1 MKHEQVTTNSP
12 EMGRYA
18 VLQLAEA
25 LGNVSE
31 ACRRAG
37 MDRTSFYEWRR
48 RFQSR
53 GLDGLKNLPPI
64 HKYHP
69 HATVPQVVDRIL
81 AISLDHPHWGCA
93 RIASQLK
100 SQNVSI
106 SSPTI
111 QNILIKHGLGSKH
124 ERFLRLEERHL
135 ADGYSLSADQLRC
148 IENANPCF
156 RARSEPASRPG
167 ELLVQHTLFIG
178 YLEGLGRVYMQAVV
192 DTYSSHAFGRLY
204 PGKAPE
210 HAIEVLSQQTL
221 PYFRERGLAVTAL
234 ASDDSRVYGGAAAH
248 PFGLYLSLNRI
259 EHRRLAARRASSHGF
274 MERFV
279 RTIQEEFFCTV
290 LLERAHASLA
300 TLQDAQSRWLAHYN
314 NERPHRGYRNLG
326 RPPHQAV
333 EHFLAAR

>member
-1 MKHEQVTTNSP
+1 MKYEQVSINSP

-48 RFQSR
+48 RFQTH

-64 HKYHP
+64 HKHHP
-69 HATVPQVVDRIL
+69 HATVPQVVERIL
-81 AISLDHPHWGCA
+81 ALSLDHPHWGCA
-93 RIASQLK
+93 RIASHLK
-100 SQNVSI
+100 SQGVSI

-111 QNILIKHGLGSKH
+111 QNILIKNGLGSKH
-124 ERFLRLEERHL
+124 ERFLRLEEKHL
-135 ADGYSLSADQLRC
+135 SDGYSLSTDQLRC

-156 RARSEPASRPG
+156 RERSEPAARPG

-178 YLEGLGRVYMQAVV
+178 YLEGIGRVYMQAVV

-210 HAIEVLSQQTL
+210 HGIEVLSQQTL
-221 PYFRERGLAVTAL
+221 PYFRARGLTISAV
-234 ASDDSRVYGGAAAH
+234 ASDDSRVYGGSAAH
-248 PFGLYLSLNRI
+248 PYGLYLSLNHI
-259 EHRRLAARRASSHGF
+259 EHRRLPARRASSHGF

-279 RTIQEEFFCTV
+279 RTIQDEFFRNV
-290 LLERAHASLA
+290 LLERAHTS
-300 TLQDAQSRWLAHYN
+300 LQDLQEAQFRWLAHYN
-314 NERPHRGYRNLG
+314 NERSHRGYRNLG
-326 RPPHQAV
+326 RTPQQAV
-333 EHFLAAR
+333 EHFQANR